1 MPLTP
6 LVAPLVLMGVAMPL
20 HESPFFFS
28 SRGWNLCSY
37 NVLIH
42 SHVIIM
48 GLTFWGDVYITTQR
62 ECPDFR
68 SLEVSISVNV
78 DFLE

>member
-6 LVAPLVLMGVAMPL
+6 LVAPLVLMGVAMAL

-28 SRGWNLCSY
+28 SQGRNLCSY

-48 GLTFWGDVYITTQR
+48 GLTFWGDVYYNT
-62 ECPDFR
+62 E
-68 SLEVSISVNV
+68 SVQIL
-78 DFLE
+78 DL

>member
-42 SHVIIM
+42 SHVIINY
-48 GLTFWGDVYITTQR
+48 GADILGRCVLQHR
-62 ECPDFR
+62 E
-68 SLEVSISVNV
+68 SVQIL
-78 DFLE
+78 DL